1 MITVLLTCKLKIVGL
16 ERDTDENASV
26 RETEVNK
33 TKKEARIYTDLTA
46 DSKNE
51 QLTLNNCT
59 LLSNCIPEKDYT

>member
-1 MITVLLTCKLKIVGL
+1 MITVLLTCKLKIAGL

-33 TKKEARIYTDLTA
+33 TEKEARIYTGLTA

>member
-33 TKKEARIYTDLTA
+33 TEKEARIYTGLTA